1 MVGYEAAPWG
11 LFGSFAAVGFELC
24 NALRRDGQWPWKR
37 PSKPGVD
44 EIPEAGAV
52 GYAVAAGIR
61 LIIGAG
67 LAWAAASTGQISGS
81 LGAMIVGVAAPKII
95 EQLAKTIP
103 LSITPELHGLDA
115 AANPVSSARKHAES
129 LLPAIEVDGAAR
141 AVD

>member
-1 MVGYEAAPWG
+1 MVGYAAASWG
-11 LFGSFAAVGFELC
+11 LFGGFVAVGFELC
-24 NALRRDGQWPWKR
+24 NTLRLDGQWPWKR
-37 PSKPGVD
+37 PAKPGVD
-44 EIPEAGAV
+44 KIPEAGAV

-67 LAWAAASTGQISGS
+67 LAWAASSTGQISGS

-103 LSITPELHGLDA
+103 LSIAPELHGLDA
-115 AANPVSSARKHAES
+115 AANPVSSERKHEES
-129 LLPAIEVDGAAR
+129 LLPAIEVDGVAR